1 MKVQPP
7 AFCCRNP
14 GIGFIKS
21 HQALRT
27 DISIALTK
35 EKNERFFSFFLWPI
49 MFLIFFFV
57 PSLAVY
63 LSGNH
68 FKLSNHPPKALLNPT
83 FLVWLLI
90 QYCVSCLWSL
100 WSVHIGGWT
109 CSGAQTG
116 GFLCTNPF
124 KAGTGELKRTMRRG
138 GVHFP
143 FLTPTLSALSLFKH
157 SC

>member
-1 MKVQPP
+1 MKEKPP
-7 AFCCRNP
+7 TFCCRNP

-21 HQALRT
+21 HQALGT

-35 EKNERFFSFFLWPI
+35 EKKNERSFSSSSGLLCFW
-49 MFLIFFFV
+49 FFFFFIH
-57 PSLAVY
+57 SLAMY

-68 FKLSNHPPKALLNPT
+68 FKPSNHPPKALLNPT
-83 FLVWLLI
+83 FLVSLLI
-90 QYCVSCLWSL
+90 QYCVPYLWSL
-100 WSVHIGGWT
+100 WSVHVVGWT

-116 GFLCTNPF
+116 GFLRTSPF

-143 FLTPTLSALSLFKH
+143 FLTPTPLH
-157 SC
+157 S